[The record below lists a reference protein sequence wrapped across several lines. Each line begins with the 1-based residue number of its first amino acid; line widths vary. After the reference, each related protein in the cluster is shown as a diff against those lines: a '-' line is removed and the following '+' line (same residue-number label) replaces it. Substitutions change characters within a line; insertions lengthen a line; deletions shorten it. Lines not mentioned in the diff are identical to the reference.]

1 MINQREIDYSIALI
15 QAEISYFKKYK
26 KNLKLFF
33 VKNKEVINETK
44 TNKILN
50 EIEHITIHILLLK
63 NQEQEYLQLL
73 DKINYGN
80 YTEL

>member
-15 QAEISYFKKYK
+15 QAEIYYFKKYK

-44 TNKILN
+44 TNKIFN
-50 EIEHITIHILLLK
+50 EIERITIHILLLK